1 MTKEFYTKPDD
12 ALRRRK
18 LIEYKKTYINV
29 YFPENKNVKIL
40 DLGCG
45 PGLFLEACKNSGY
58 CNCEGVEMLDKLVDY
73 ARNEIKLSNI
83 KKADV
88 FDYLKI
94 AEQPTY
100 DIVAAFNLLEHIK
113 KEKIG
118 ELLDLIFGSLKKGG
132 LFLSEVPN
140 ADSPLGIHTF
150 YSDITHE
157 FAYTGGLMKKMLGL
171 SGFSD
176 ISVLPNRV
184 RKNPFIRLAQKILA
198 KAVGFDDKIMFSGNI
213 ICIARKKN

>member
-12 ALRRRK
+12 VLRQRK
-18 LIEYKKTYINV
+18 LIEYKKLYIDV
-29 YFPENKNVKIL
+29 YFPENKNIKIL

-58 CNCEGVEMLDKLVDY
+58 CNYGGVEMLDELVDY

-83 KKADV
+83 KKADA
-88 FDYLKI
+88 FDFLKV
-94 AEQPTY
+94 AERQTY
-100 DIVAAFNLLEHIK
+100 DIIAAFNLLEHIK

-118 ELLDLIFGSLKKGG
+118 ELLDLIFGSLKKG
-132 LFLSEVPN
+132 
-140 ADSPLGIHTF
+140 DSPLGIHTF

-176 ISVLPNRV
+176 IIILPNRV
-184 RKNPFIRLAQKILA
+184 RKNPLIRLAQKVLA
-198 KAVGFDDKIMFSGNI
+198 KIVGFDDKIMFSGNI